1 MDTQALARRIVELA
15 EDKQATDIVL
25 LDLRSMRTFADYF
38 IICTG
43 ESDRQ
48 LKAVLDSIEEGVAK
62 EFGYESIP
70 EGKGEAGWVLLDYVD
85 IVVHIFSKDMREFYK
100 LENLWNEAAPLIV
113 VQ

>member
-25 LDLRSMRTFADYF
+25 LDLRSLRTFADYF

-48 LKAVLDSIEEGVAK
+48 LKAVLDSVEEGVAK

-70 EGKGEAGWVLLDYVD
+70 EGQTAAGWVLLDYVD
-85 IVVHIFSKDMREFYK
+85 IVVHIFSKEMREFYK
-100 LENLWNEAAPLIV
+100 LENLWNEAAPLV
-113 VQ
+113 GVQ